1 MSYKI
6 ISIPVSYSFKHHDLF
21 VFDDALS
28 IFDWDI
34 TNENVVIDLSQCR
47 RANYQALSLLVL
59 YIWHLRTNKCDIKFN
74 FSDPP
79 QDASIM
85 WRLMGAMGWSQV
97 LYNETQNFN
106 GVDTKPLIAIRSQR
120 DFGLSLSKVENYVKD
135 FNIEYEKTL
144 RYVISELLYN
154 TIEHGRVFFRQQTI
168 QKRIP
173 SIIQFTWYR
182 KKNELQFLVADIGI
196 GIKRHLEQYYP
207 AFDNDEIAIRTA
219 IRPHVSGAFRKA
231 GIYERKDNAGVGL
244 FLSSNIVRRL
254 NADMHIVSGNGLV
267 HISPRDITSQLLK
280 YSWPGTF
287 VLVNVKLNQIPNF
300 SLHNMMSEFRDAA
313 LKEIRKTEQQVDE
326 ERYYLSINN
335 YFGPFAEDKEAAIN
349 YRDKYLLGLVD
360 SNKVIVLDF
369 ENVKSAPHS
378 FLSALLATAIS
389 QMGIAAFKRIKIVNA
404 EPEIRETIDYIL
416 DENTN

>member
-6 ISIPVSYSFKHHDLF
+6 ISFPISYSFKYHDLF
-21 VFDDALS
+21 IFDEALS
-28 IFDWDI
+28 IFDWNI
-34 TNENVVIDLSQCR
+34 KNENIIIDLSQCH

-59 YIWHLRTNKCDIKFN
+59 YVWHLKINNCNIKFN

-79 QDASIM
+79 QDASVM
-85 WRLMGAMGWSQV
+85 WRLMGAVGWSQV

-106 GVDTKPLIAIRSQR
+106 GVNIKPLIAIRTHR
-120 DFGLSLSKVENYVKD
+120 DFSFSLSKAENYLKG
-135 FNIEYEKTL
+135 FNIEYEKTM

-154 TIEHGRVFFRQQTI
+154 TMEHGRTFFSQQTI

-196 GIKRHLEQYYP
+196 GIKRHLEQTYP
-207 AFDNDEIAIRTA
+207 AYDTDEMAIRAA
-219 IRPHVSGAFRKA
+219 IRPHVSGTFYKT
-231 GIYERKDNAGVGL
+231 GTYERKDNAGVGL

-254 NADMHIVSGNGLV
+254 NADMHIISGNGLL
-267 HISPRDITSQLLK
+267 HISPRDITSQSLK

-287 VLVNVKLNQIPNF
+287 VLVNVKLNLIPDF

-313 LKEIRKTEQQVDE
+313 LREVRKADQQADE
-326 ERYYLSINN
+326 ERYYVNVNN
-335 YFGPFAEDKEAAIN
+335 FFGPFAEDKEAAIN
-349 YRDKYLLGLVD
+349 YRDKYLLPIIS
-360 SNKVIVLDF
+360 SNKFIVLDF

-378 FLSALLATAIS
+378 FLSALLATAIT